1 MRRVSGILAA
11 GLMALTAGCAQAE
24 PQQQPPAAQARP
36 DPAHDPLLQPIA
48 PEYARRWLGVEVPT
62 RLYGNTY
69 LVGFSGLDVA
79 LISTS
84 EGLILVDGALPQ
96 AVPAIEDNIRRLGFR
111 IEDVK
116 YILSTE
122 PHYDHAGGLAALA
135 RDSGAIVIASPAA
148 AAVLRRG
155 RSGADDPQA
164 AWLEPFPAVGR
175 VRALRDG
182 ETLRLGD
189 VEITARA
196 TPGHTPGSMSWSW
209 RSCEGGDCK
218 AVMFGS
224 SLNPISADGYRF
236 TDPANRALL
245 DGFRATFERLRTMP
259 CDILLTAHMEQS
271 GGDARLAQLRQ
282 GVQPNPF
289 IDPTACRAYA
299 DKYEVLLERR
309 LERERNG
316 TAD

>member
-1 MRRVSGILAA
+1 MRRVSGLLTAA
-11 GLMALTAGCAQAE
+11 LLALTAGCAQAE
-24 PQQQPPAAQARP
+24 PRQDAPAAQARP

-48 PEYARRWLGVEVPT
+48 PEYASQWLAVEIPT
-62 RLYGNTY
+62 RIHGNTFS
-69 LVGFSGLDVA
+69 VGFGGLTVV

-84 EGLILVDGALPQ
+84 DGLVLVDGALPQ

-135 RDSGAIVIASPAA
+135 RDTGATVVASPAA
-148 AAVLRRG
+148 AAVLQRG

-164 AWLEPFPAVGR
+164 AWLEAFPPVER

-182 ETLRLGD
+182 EVLRLGD
-189 VEITARA
+189 VAITARA

-209 RSCEGGDCK
+209 RSCEGEACK
-218 AVMFGS
+218 EVVFGS

-245 DGFRATFERLRTMP
+245 DGFRATFASLRAMP
-259 CDILLTAHMEQS
+259 CDILLTAHPSQS
-271 GGDARLAQLRQ
+271 GGDEHMAHLRQ
-282 GVQPNPF
+282 GVTPNPF
-289 IDPTACRAYA
+289 IDPNACRAYA
-299 DKYEVLLERR
+299 DKYEALLDRR
-309 LERERNG
+309 LERERQG
-316 TAD
+316 RD

>member
-1 MRRVSGILAA
+1 MRRVSGLMAATLAA
-11 GLMALTAGCAQAE
+11 LMAGCAQAE
-24 PQQQPPAAQARP
+24 PPQSKPAPAAGT
-36 DPAHDPLLQPIA
+36 DSLMQPIA
-48 PEYARRWLGVEVPT
+48 PEYARRWLGVEMPVK
-62 RLYGNTY
+62 LYGNTY

-79 LISTS
+79 LISTAD
-84 EGLILVDGALPQ
+84 GLVLIDGALPQ

-135 RDSGAIVIASPAA
+135 RDTGATVIASPAA
-148 AAVLRRG
+148 TAVLRRG

-164 AWLEPFPAVGR
+164 AWLEPFPAVER

-182 ETLRLGD
+182 ETLRLGEL
-189 VEITARA
+189 EITARA

-218 AVMFGS
+218 AVVFGS
-224 SLNPISADGYRF
+224 SLNPIAADGYRF
-236 TDPANRALL
+236 SDPANRALL
-245 DGFRATFERLRTMP
+245 DGFRRTFDSLRTMP
-259 CDILLTAHMEQS
+259 CDILLTAHPDQS
-271 GGDARLAQLRQ
+271 GGDVRLAQLRQ
-282 GVQPNPF
+282 GATPNPF

-309 LERERNG
+309 LERERAPAN
-316 TAD
+316 

>member
-48 PEYARRWLGVEVPT
+48 PEYARQWLGVEIPT
-62 RLYGNTY
+62 RIHGNTY
-69 LVGFSGLDVA
+69 FVGFGGLTVV

-84 EGLILVDGALPQ
+84 EGLVLVDGALPQ

-111 IEDVK
+111 IEEVK

-135 RDSGAIVIASPAA
+135 RDTGATVIASPAA

-155 RSGADDPQA
+155 HSGADDPQA
-164 AWLEPFPAVGR
+164 ATLLPMPPVERIR
-175 VRALRDG
+175 VMRDG
-182 ETLRLGD
+182 EILTLGD
-189 VEITARA
+189 VAITARA

-209 RSCEGGDCK
+209 RSCESGDCK
-218 AVMFGS
+218 AVVFGS
-224 SLNPISADGYRF
+224 SLNPVSADGYRF
-236 TDPANRALL
+236 TDPANRALV
-245 DGFRATFERLRTMP
+245 DGFRSTFASLRAMP
-259 CDILLTAHMEQS
+259 CDILLTAHPGQS
-271 GGDARLAQLRQ
+271 DGDTHMAQLRQ

-309 LERERNG
+309 LARERNG

>member
-1 MRRVSGILAA
+1 MRRVSGLAA
-11 GLMALTAGCAQAE
+11 MALAVLTAGCVQAE
-24 PQQQPPAAQARP
+24 TPQTPPPAQARP

-48 PEYARRWLGVEVPT
+48 PEYARRWLGVEAPI

-79 LISTS
+79 LIATS
-84 EGLILVDGALPQ
+84 DGLILIDGAVPQ
-96 AVPAIEDNIRRLGFR
+96 AVMDIEANIRRLGFR
-111 IEDVK
+111 VEDVK

-135 RDSGAIVIASPAA
+135 RDSGATVIASPAA

-155 RSGADDPQA
+155 RSGADDPQFSTVLA
-164 AWLEPFPAVGR
+164 FPAVER
-175 VRALRDG
+175 VRALQDG
-182 ETLRLGD
+182 EILRLGE

-209 RSCEGGDCK
+209 RSCEAGDCK
-218 AVMFGS
+218 TVVFGS
-224 SLNPISADGYRF
+224 SLNPITSGAYRYS
-236 TDPANRALL
+236 DPANRALL
-245 DGFRATFERLRTMP
+245 DGFRATFESLRAMP
-259 CDILLTAHMEQS
+259 CDILLSAHMEQS
-271 GGDARLAQLRQ
+271 GGDVRLAQLRQ
-282 GVQPNPF
+282 GVEPNPF
-289 IDPTACRAYA
+289 IDPTACRAYV
-299 DKYEVLLERR
+299 DKHEALLERR

>member
-1 MRRVSGILAA
+1 MRRISGILGAA
-11 GLMALTAGCAQAE
+11 IVALTAGCARAE
-24 PQQQPPAAQARP
+24 PEHQEPAAQVRP

-48 PEYARRWLGVEVPT
+48 PEYARQWLGVEAPIKV
-62 RLYGNTY
+62 YGNTWF
-69 LVGFSGLDVA
+69 VGFSGLSMAV
-79 LISTS
+79 ISTS
-84 EGLILVDGALPQ
+84 DGLVLIDGALPQ
-96 AVPAIEDNIRRLGFR
+96 AVGAVEDNIRRLGFR

-135 RDSGAIVIASPAA
+135 RDTGATVIASPEAA
-148 AAVLRRG
+148 EVLRRG

-164 AWLEPFPAVGR
+164 AWLEPFPGVER

-182 ETLRLGD
+182 EILRLGD

-209 RSCEGGDCK
+209 RSCEESDCK
-218 AVMFGS
+218 AVVFGS
-224 SLNPISADGYRF
+224 SLNPIAADGYRF

-245 DGFRATFERLRTMP
+245 DAFRRTFASLRAMP
-259 CDILLTAHMEQS
+259 CDILLTAHPGQS
-271 GGDARLAQLRQ
+271 DGDTRMAQLRQ
-282 GVQPNPF
+282 GVTPNPF

-299 DKYEVLLERR
+299 DKYEVLLDRR
-309 LERERNG
+309 LERERRG
-316 TAD
+316 TD

>member
-1 MRRVSGILAA
+1 MRRVSGLAA
-11 GLMALTAGCAQAE
+11 MTLAAVMAGCAQAE
-24 PQQQPPAAQARP
+24 PPQTPPAAASAQ
-36 DPAHDPLLQPIA
+36 DPLMQPIA
-48 PEYARRWLGVEVPT
+48 PEYARRWLGVEMPVN
-62 RLYGNTY
+62 LYGNTY

-84 EGLILVDGALPQ
+84 DGLVLIDGALPQ

-135 RDSGAIVIASPAA
+135 RDTGATVIASPAA

-164 AWLEPFPAVGR
+164 AWLEPFPAVER
-175 VRALRDG
+175 VRVLGDG
-182 ETLRLGD
+182 EIVRLGE

-209 RSCEGGDCK
+209 RACEGEGCK
-218 AVMFGS
+218 TVVFGS
-224 SLNPISADGYRF
+224 SLNPIAADGYRF
-236 TDPANRALL
+236 SDSANRALL
-245 DGFRATFERLRTMP
+245 DGFRRTFASLRAMP
-259 CDILLTAHMEQS
+259 CDILLTAHPDQS
-271 GGDARLAQLRQ
+271 GGDVRLAQLRQ
-282 GVQPNPF
+282 GATPNPF

-299 DKYEVLLERR
+299 DKYEILLERR
-309 LERERNG
+309 LERERN
-316 TAD
+316 AAH

>member
-1 MRRVSGILAA
+1 MRRASGLVAVALAA
-11 GLMALTAGCAQAE
+11 LMAGCVQAE
-24 PQQQPPAAQARP
+24 TPQTPPSAQARP
-36 DPAHDPLLQPIA
+36 APGDDPLLQPIV
-48 PEYARRWLGVEVPT
+48 PEYARRWLGVEAPV

-69 LVGFSGLDVA
+69 LVGFSGLDVV

-84 EGLILVDGALPQ
+84 DGLILIDGALPQ

-135 RDSGAIVIASPAA
+135 RDSGATVVASPAA

-164 AWLEPFPAVGR
+164 AWLEPFPGVER
-175 VRALRDG
+175 VRALHDG
-182 ETLRLGD
+182 EILRLGD

-209 RSCEGGDCK
+209 RSCENGDCK
-218 AVMFGS
+218 TVVFGS
-224 SLNPISADGYRF
+224 SLNPIAADGYRF
-236 TDPANRALL
+236 SDSANRALL
-245 DGFRATFERLRTMP
+245 DGFRSTFASLRAMP
-259 CDILLTAHMEQS
+259 CDILLSAHMEQS
-271 GGDARLAQLRQ
+271 GGDVRLARLRQ
-282 GVQPNPF
+282 GVEPNPF
-289 IDPTACRAYA
+289 IDPTACAAYA
-299 DKYEVLLERR
+299 DKHKALLDRR

-316 TAD
+316 AAD

>member
-1 MRRVSGILAA
+1 MRRVSGILTAA
-11 GLMALTAGCAQAE
+11 LIALTAGCAQAE
-24 PQQQPPAAQARP
+24 PQQARPPAVDRP

-48 PEYARRWLGVEVPT
+48 PEYARQWLGVEIPT
-62 RLYGNTY
+62 RIHGNTWS
-69 LVGFSGLDVA
+69 VGFGGLTVM

-84 EGLILVDGALPQ
+84 DGLVLVDGALPQ
-96 AVPAIEDNIRRLGFR
+96 AVPALEDNIRRLGFR

-135 RDSGAIVIASPAA
+135 RDSGATVIASPAA

-155 RSGADDPQA
+155 RSGPDDPQA
-164 AWLEPFPAVGR
+164 DILEPIPPVER
-175 VRALRDG
+175 VREIRDG
-182 ETLRLGD
+182 EVLRLGD

-209 RSCEGGDCK
+209 TSCEAGDCK
-218 AVMFGS
+218 AVVFGS
-224 SLNPISADGYRF
+224 SLNPVSADGYRF
-236 TDPANRALL
+236 SAPANRALL
-245 DGFRATFERLRTMP
+245 DAFRRTLITLRSIP
-259 CDILLTAHMEQS
+259 CDILLPAHPAQS
-271 GGDARLAQLRQ
+271 DGDVRMTRLRQ
-282 GVQPNPF
+282 GVSPNPF

-309 LERERNG
+309 LERERQG
-316 TAD
+316 RD

>member
-1 MRRVSGILAA
+1 MRRVSGILSAA
-11 GLMALTAGCAQAE
+11 LLALTAGCAQAE

-48 PEYARRWLGVEVPT
+48 PEHAQQWLAVEMPT
-62 RLYGNTY
+62 RIYGNTFF
-69 LVGFSGLDVA
+69 VGFGGLTVV

-84 EGLILVDGALPQ
+84 EGLVLVDGALPQ

-111 IEDVK
+111 MEDIK

-135 RDSGAIVIASPAA
+135 RDTGATVVASPAA

-164 AWLEPFPAVGR
+164 AWLEAFPPVER
-175 VRALRDG
+175 VRDLRDG
-182 ETLRLGD
+182 EVLQLGD
-189 VEITARA
+189 VAITARA

-209 RSCEGGDCK
+209 RSCEGADCK
-218 AVMFGS
+218 DVVFGS
-224 SLNPISADGYRF
+224 SLNPLAAEGYRF
-236 TDPANRALL
+236 TDPANRALV
-245 DGFRATFERLRTMP
+245 DGFRATFASLRTMP
-259 CDILLTAHMEQS
+259 CDILLTAHPSQS
-271 GGDARLAQLRQ
+271 GGDAHLAQLRQ
-282 GVQPNPF
+282 GVTPNPF

-299 DKYEVLLERR
+299 DKYEVLFERQ
-309 LERERNG
+309 LERERQG
-316 TAD
+316 RD

>member
-1 MRRVSGILAA
+1 MRRVSGILSAA
-11 GLMALTAGCAQAE
+11 LLALTAGCAQAE
-24 PQQQPPAAQARP
+24 PQQQPPAAEARP

-48 PEYARRWLGVEVPT
+48 PEYAQQWLAVEVPT
-62 RLYGNTY
+62 RIHGNTY
-69 LVGFSGLDVA
+69 FVGFGGLTVV

-84 EGLILVDGALPQ
+84 DGLVLVDGALPQ

-122 PHYDHAGGLAALA
+122 PHYDHSGGLAALA
-135 RDSGAIVIASPAA
+135 RDTGATVVASPAA

-164 AWLEPFPAVGR
+164 ASLETFPPVER

-182 ETLRLGD
+182 EMLRLGD
-189 VEITARA
+189 VAITARA

-218 AVMFGS
+218 DVVFGS
-224 SLNPISADGYRF
+224 SLNPIGADGYRF
-236 TDPANRALL
+236 TDPANRALV
-245 DGFRATFERLRTMP
+245 DDFRATFASLRAIP
-259 CDILLTAHMEQS
+259 CDILLTAHPSHS
-271 GGDARLAQLRQ
+271 GGDAHMAQLRQ
-282 GVQPNPF
+282 GVTPNPF

-299 DKYEVLLERR
+299 DKYEVLFERR
-309 LERERNG
+309 LERERQG
-316 TAD
+316 RD